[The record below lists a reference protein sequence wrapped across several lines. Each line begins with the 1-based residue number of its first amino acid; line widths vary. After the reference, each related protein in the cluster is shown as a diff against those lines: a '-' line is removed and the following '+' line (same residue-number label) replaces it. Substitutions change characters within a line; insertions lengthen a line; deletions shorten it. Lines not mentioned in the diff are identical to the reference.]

1 MSWRA
6 RVPKTTKTTH
16 RMGKVDGWI
25 FCLEGKR
32 GEAVW
37 FGLVDLGEIP
47 IAKVF
52 RWVCMVFLFPK
63 KKIAATKGFYVGF
76 VWFFYWDYL
85 KTTVRF
91 FYEKL
96 SNLTII

>member
-25 FCLEGKR
+25 FCLEGKG
-32 GEAVW
+32 GEAVLVW

-47 IAKVF
+47 IAIVLITTTEVF
-52 RWVCMVFLFPK
+52 RWVCMVFPFPK
-63 KKIAATKGFYVGF
+63 KKR
-76 VWFFYWDYL
+76 L
-85 KTTVRF
+85 RLQRF
-91 FYEKL
+91 
-96 SNLTII
+96 